1 MTLKNTKA
9 EGVDKIPVQVLKMGA
24 PNLAW
29 PISHLVRQSFRTCQV
44 PQGFKLANL
53 TPLHKG
59 KGKATTEASS

>member
-24 PNLAW
+24 PILAG
-29 PISHLVRQSFRTCQV
+29 PIPHLVRQSFRTCQV
-44 PQGFKLANL
+44 KQGFKLANL

-59 KGKATTEASS
+59 KGKSTTEASS